1 MAFELVLPNGTVA
14 TVTEENHDLWFAL
27 RVTGRGISYWDPF
40 AKIHCRVV
48 GITSLVAQGSLTF
61 GGLNYPQ
68 GIVTKFTVK
77 SHVQGQVWVSTL
89 DELRKA
95 TLPMI
100 FIWDRVVLLYMDQ
113 TSWKQ

>member
-1 MAFELVLPNGTVA
+1 MAFDLVLPNGTVA
-14 TVTEENHDLWFAL
+14 TVTEEDHDLWFAL

-77 SHVQGQVWVSTL
+77 SHVQCQVWVSQ
-89 DELRKA
+89 LRKV
-95 TLPMI
+95 TLSTI
-100 FIWDRVVLLYMDQ
+100 FI
-113 TSWKQ
+113 